1 MVEKPKTAD
10 TAAAPAISEAE
21 RMARIRELLVGPS
34 IADQSAR
41 VDQSVGRLDQTLA
54 DQAQAIATLKGRLD
68 DLQARQRAETERLD
82 LRLLGVVEALL
93 ADEQGLRARLA
104 GSDLLKHHTRQLTDK
119 NAELD
124 KSG

>member
-10 TAAAPAISEAE
+10 TAAVPAISEAE

-34 IADQSAR
+34 IADESAR
-41 VDQSVGRLDQTLA
+41 VDQSVVRLDQTIA

-124 KSG
+124 NSG